1 MTDTPSAAF
10 YRVEGTLIARPT
22 LAAAAYMAGNAQG
35 ISQRLG
41 RLSNVAAAAPF
52 AFAGNLVTGN
62 FGTRMLWAGV
72 RGMSDDRISV
82 LAEEYYEEYIQG
94 EVLDLGAELIRE
106 SRRRGQL
113 VVLISDNIEPI
124 MKPLADQLGADEL
137 VCNQLEYKRG
147 EATGRLADPV
157 IGGGLAG
164 QWANSFASERGL
176 DLQQSCAYGAQA
188 SDGLLLSAIG
198 QPCAVNPDRQLR
210 RLATDHDWPILE
222 R

>member
-1 MTDTPSAAF
+1 MTDHPSAAF
-10 YRVEGTLIARPT
+10 YRVEGTLLARPT
-22 LAAAAYMAGNAQG
+22 LAAAAYMAANAQG
-35 ISQRLG
+35 ISKRIG

-52 AFAGNLVTGN
+52 AFAGNLVTGS
-62 FGTRMLWAGV
+62 FGTRMLWAGL
-72 RGMSDDRISV
+72 RGMSDDRVSV
-82 LAEEYYEEYIQG
+82 LAEEYYEEYVRD
-94 EVLDLGAELIRE
+94 EVLDIGLELIRE

-124 MKPLADQLGADEL
+124 IRPLADQLGADEV
-137 VCNQLEYKRG
+137 VCNHLEYKRG

-157 IGGGLAG
+157 VGGGLAG

-176 DLQQSCAYGAQA
+176 DLQNSCAYGAQA